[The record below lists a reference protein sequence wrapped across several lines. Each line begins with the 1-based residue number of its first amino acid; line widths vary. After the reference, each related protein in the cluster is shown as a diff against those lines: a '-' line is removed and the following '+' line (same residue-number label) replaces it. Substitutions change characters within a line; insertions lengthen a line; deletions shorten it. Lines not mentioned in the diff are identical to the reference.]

1 MTLKELIIENPNVS
15 LDLMT
20 PGGYVFL
27 TPQHAQELLSGH
39 DVSGNAG
46 ASDSSIKI
54 SAEELLSQEIVTINT
69 EDNLFHIL
77 TESPCE
83 PNLEMGVTMC

>member
-1 MTLKELIIENPNVS
+1 MTVKELIIENPNVS

-20 PGGYVFL
+20 PSGYVFL
-27 TPQHAQELLSGH
+27 TPQNAQELLSGQ

-46 ASDSSIKI
+46 TSDSSIKI
-54 SAEELLSQEIVTINT
+54 RAEELLSQEIVSINAK
-69 EDNLFHIL
+69 DNLFHIL

-83 PNLEMGVTMC
+83 PNWEMGVTMC